1 MKIKRFYATD
11 MRAAFRLVRDEQ
23 GPNAV
28 ILSSRRVDGGV
39 EVIAATD
46 YDEALVQQA
55 LKATVRAG
63 EPRGEPTET
72 ASEAPVPAP
81 APAAK
86 AARPAANPGIDR
98 LWAEDPNLRELRRE
112 LSGIRSL
119 VEREAAR
126 TRHDALRASPVRSRV
141 LDELESYGCE
151 PDIARAI
158 AEGILEDQ
166 DLRKA
171 RGHALG
177 AWAKSIPCVR
187 GDLAAAG
194 GVFALVG
201 PTGVGK
207 TTTIAKL
214 AARFVRRSS
223 PRDVALVTTDTYRVG
238 ARDQLHTFGRLLG
251 VPVFEAGGADALT
264 DVLARL
270 YDYKLVL
277 VDTAGMSQ
285 RDKSLGA
292 QLSWLGQ
299 INGLRSLLVL
309 PANAQA
315 SDLDDVARRFR
326 TARPEA
332 VVLTKLD
339 ETGRLGASLSIA
351 ARHRLPL
358 AYVTDGQRVPEDL
371 HLAEAHRLVLRA
383 TELKRELAADARG
396 TETASAAA

>member
-11 MRAAFRLVRDEQ
+11 MRAAFRLVREEQ

-28 ILSSRRVDGGV
+28 ILSSRRIDGGV

-55 LKATVRAG
+55 LKATLRAPEAANPAVPPTTL
-63 EPRGEPTET
+63 EPV
-72 ASEAPVPAP
+72 AAP
-81 APAAK
+81 APQRAAPR
-86 AARPAANPGIDR
+86 AEVDR

-126 TRHDALRASPVRSRV
+126 ARHDSLRNSPVRAKV
-141 LDELESYGCE
+141 LDELEGYGC
-151 PDIARAI
+151 DAALARAI
-158 AEGILEDQ
+158 AEGITESS
-166 DLRKA
+166 DLRRA

-177 AWAKSIPCVR
+177 SWAKSIPAVG
-187 GDLAAAG
+187 GDIAANG
-194 GVFALVG
+194 GVFALIG

-214 AARFVRRSS
+214 AARFVRKAS
-223 PRDVALVTTDTYRVG
+223 PRDVALVTTDTYRIG

-251 VPVFEAGGADALT
+251 VPVFEAGSADALT
-264 DVLARL
+264 DILARL

-277 VDTAGMSQ
+277 IDTAGMSH
-285 RDKSLGA
+285 RDKALSV
-292 QLSWLGQ
+292 QLAWIGQ
-299 INGLRSLLVL
+299 INSVRPLLVL
-309 PANAQA
+309 PANAQS
-315 SDLDDVARRFR
+315 SDLDDAVRRFR
-326 TARPEA
+326 SARPEA
-332 VVLTKLD
+332 VVLTKID
-339 ETGRLGASLSIA
+339 ETGRLGTSLSVVV
-351 ARHRLPL
+351 RQRVPL

-371 HLAEAHRLVLRA
+371 HLAEPHRLVLRA
-383 TELKRELAADARG
+383 SELKRDAVANEIEA